1 MIDVLCFCCFLTSC
15 PAQELFKAEALK
27 ILPWTAR
34 IFPAADFFKLDRT
47 QGKQQK
53 SWLMFQ
59 RRGCCSS
66 LLLFFKTT
74 EQHKKF

>member
-1 MIDVLCFCCFLTSC
+1 L
-15 PAQELFKAEALK
+15 LFFNILPGARTFQAGALK

-59 RRGCCSS
+59 RRGCSS
-66 LLLFFKTT
+66 SFLLFIKTT
-74 EQHKKF
+74 EQHENF